1 MGIGLAAT
9 YDILVAHR
17 AGVNVESE
25 ENKGTRFIIS
35 FNIS

>member
-1 MGIGLAAT
+1 MGIGLAAA
-9 YDILVAHR
+9 YNILASHQ